1 MPWREPFVTLAK
13 RFLSTPNPK
22 VTWNGTGFDIP
33 RLVANDA
40 PVNGPHYDAM
50 LMWHALEPSLPMGL
64 KYVATF
70 YCPDMPPWKLRASS
84 EPEWY
89 NAADSDVTICCFNGI
104 RAALQSQGR
113 MEMFREHFVQ
123 VDSVLRAMSNRGL
136 LVDRERRSESREKF
150 RRRLKETIERAQPYM
165 PLDKRPY
172 KAYTYD
178 EDRLKRQG
186 LWEEGRMI
194 VVKAGAEVKDGWEVK
209 EGWLRKIPKP
219 KKEKKKNAKAATRRR
234 ARGEGAVSS

>member
-1 MPWREPFVTLAK
+1 
-13 RFLSTPNPK
+13 
-22 VTWNGTGFDIP
+22 
-33 RLVANDA
+33 
-40 PVNGPHYDAM
+40 
-50 LMWHALEPSLPMGL
+50 
-64 KYVATF
+64 
-70 YCPDMPPWKLRASS
+70 
-84 EPEWY
+84 
-89 NAADSDVTICCFNGI
+89 
-104 RAALQSQGR
+104 

-150 RRRLKETIERAQPYM
+150 RQRLKETIERAQPYM